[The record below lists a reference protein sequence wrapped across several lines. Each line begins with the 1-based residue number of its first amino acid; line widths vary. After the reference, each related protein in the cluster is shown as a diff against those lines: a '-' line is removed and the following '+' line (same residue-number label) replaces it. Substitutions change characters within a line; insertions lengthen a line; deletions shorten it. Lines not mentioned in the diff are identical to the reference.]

1 MTVSDLPLLNASLNG
16 LSTVFI
22 LAGITFI
29 KKEMKLAHI
38 VAMLSALFTST
49 VFLASYVT
57 YHYLKQGVVTKFT
70 YPGWPKAVYYFILA
84 THVPLAALTLPLVIL
99 TIIPA
104 FQARYDKHRRLAKI
118 TFPVWFYVS
127 VTGVLVYLMLYV
139 WFPPV
144 PAVFSHG
151 LEQ

>member
-1 MTVSDLPLLNASLNG
+1 MTAADLPLLNACLNG

-22 LAGITFI
+22 ITGLTFI
-29 KKEMKLAHI
+29 KRDLKLAHI
-38 VAMLSALFTST
+38 VAMLSALVTST
-49 VFLASYVT
+49 IFLASYIT
-57 YHYLKQGVVTKFT
+57 YHCLKHGVVTKFT
-70 YPGWPKAVYYFILA
+70 HPGWPKAVYYFILA

-104 FQARYDKHRRLAKI
+104 FQARYDRHRRIAKI

-144 PAVFSHG
+144 PAVS
-151 LEQ
+151 

>member
-1 MTVSDLPLLNASLNG
+1 MTISDLPLLNASLNG

-29 KKEMKLAHI
+29 KKDMKLAHI
-38 VAMLSALFTST
+38 VAMLSALVTST

-57 YHYLKQGVVTKFT
+57 YHYLKLGVVTKFT

-104 FQARYDKHRRLAKI
+104 FRARYDKHRRIAKI
-118 TFPVWFYVS
+118 TFPVWLYVS

-144 PAVFSHG
+144 ISPG
-151 LEQ
+151 L

>member
-1 MTVSDLPLLNASLNG
+1 MTVSDLPLLNASLNA
-16 LSTVFI
+16 LSTVLI
-22 LAGITFI
+22 VAGIAFI
-29 KKEMKLAHI
+29 KNERKLAHI
-38 VAMLSALFTST
+38 VSMLSALITST
-49 VFLASYVT
+49 LFLASYIT
-57 YHYLKQGVVTKFT
+57 YHWLKHGEVTRFT
-70 YPGWPKAVYYFILA
+70 HPGWPKALYYFILA

-104 FQARYDKHRRLAKI
+104 FRARYDKHRRLAKI

-144 PAVFSHG
+144 LLAR
-151 LEQ
+151 

>member
-1 MTVSDLPLLNASLNG
+1 MTVSSLPLLNASLNG

-22 LAGITFI
+22 IAGIIFI
-29 KKEMKLAHI
+29 KRDMKLAHI
-38 VAMLSALFTST
+38 VAMLSALVTST
-49 VFLASYVT
+49 VFLVSYVT

-70 YPGWPKAVYYFILA
+70 YPGWPKAVYYFILV

-104 FQARYDKHRRLAKI
+104 FRARYDKHRRIAKI
-118 TFPVWFYVS
+118 TFPIWLYVS

-139 WFPPV
+139 WYPP
-144 PAVFSHG
+144 S
-151 LEQ
+151 